1 MQNYLPVLL
10 LLVFCSALAWHCGEL
25 QQSFAEGE
33 RLYKANCANCHMD
46 DGVGLGG
53 LIPPLAGSDY
63 LAAHREALPCMLR
76 KGLEGPIVVNGK
88 TYNEKMPGIPTLTP
102 IQVTNLLNYI
112 NQAWGNKNGPYRLDE
127 VTKAMEKC
135 ESFN

>member
-1 MQNYLPVLL
+1 MRKLLPVLL
-10 LLVFCSALAWHCGEL
+10 LSVFCALAAWQCEV

-63 LAAHREALPCMLR
+63 LAANRDALPCMLR

-102 IQVTNLLNYI
+102 IQVTNLLNYL
-112 NQAWGNKNGPYRLDE
+112 NQAWGNQNGLYRLDE
-127 VTKAMEKC
+127 VTQAMEKC
-135 ESFN
+135 ASFN